1 MFKGPQKAED
11 RDMIVHK
18 LRHPIEANSIRIRPW
33 EFEELICV
41 RFELYGCDIPGSPG
55 TTDVLPVTELN
66 RFNRLV
72 KYPRSRY
79 LSACDAGYL
88 RGEVRLNFYH
98 PLPSGVK
105 YSL

>member
-1 MFKGPQKAED
+1 MFKGPQSAED

-88 RGEVRLNFYH
+88 RGGVRLNFYH
-98 PLPSGVK
+98 SLPPGVK
-105 YSL
+105 YLL